1 MSLRSL
7 RTTLPFCSIAFGAL
21 ALAFL
26 LAAAAVALPS
36 EDLPI
41 YLRDRGT
48 GVPTSL
54 VGTYVR
60 GGELLVYPFYE
71 YTVNKDQE
79 YKPAELGY
87 GVEHDYTAKRTDHEA
102 LLFLA
107 YGITKDIGVEFE
119 SALWTT
125 STQHKASADTSAM
138 PSRLKESGFGDTQAE
153 IRWRWVTETP
163 NRPEL
168 FTYFEAV
175 FPFQQ
180 ERVLIGTQ
188 EWELVPGI
196 GLIKGFGWGT
206 LTGRDFRELPTRGRN
221 VRTGRAG
228 RGVPQAHVREVA
240 LGPLGRRGTGRVG
253 GDSRD
258 SVALQTQR
266 LREAER
272 RHRSDGQG
280 SGPGAGGRS
289 RLLVLAT
296 GRGEAPPEL

>member
-1 MSLRSL
+1 MSLRSH
-7 RTTLPFCSIAFGAL
+7 RTTLPFFAIAIGAL

-26 LAAAAVALPS
+26 LDDAAVARAS
-36 EDLPI
+36 EDLPV

-48 GVPTSL
+48 GVSTSL

-107 YGITKDIGVEFE
+107 YGITKDIGFEFE

-125 STQHKASADTSAM
+125 STQHKAPADTSAL
-138 PSRLKESGFGDTQAE
+138 PSRLIESGFGDTQAE
-153 IRWRWVTETP
+153 IRWRWVTETQ

-175 FPFQQ
+175 FPFQKD
-180 ERVLIGTQ
+180 RVLIGTQ
-188 EWELVPGI
+188 EWELVPGL
-196 GLIKGFGWGT
+196 GLIKGFAWGT
-206 LTGRDFRELPTRGRN
+206 LTGRISASYLPGDGTFELGEMD
-221 VRTGRAG
+221 VEYLKRTSEKWRWALSVEGEQDEWAATPEIQWHFKPNAFAKLNDG
-228 RGVPQAHVREVA
+228 IGLTAKAPDHAPEVGVVF
-240 LGPLGRRGTGRVG
+240 
-253 GDSRD
+253 SF
-258 SVALQTQR
+258 
-266 LREAER
+266 
-272 RHRSDGQG
+272 
-280 SGPGAGGRS
+280 
-289 RLLVLAT
+289 
-296 GRGEAPPEL
+296 

>member
-7 RTTLPFCSIAFGAL
+7 RTTLPLGAITGGAL
-21 ALAFL
+21 ALTFL
-26 LAAAAVALPS
+26 LGDAVVTRAS
-36 EDLPI
+36 EDLPV

-60 GGELLVYPFYE
+60 GGEFLVYPFYE

-107 YGITKDIGVEFE
+107 YGITRDIGIELE

-125 STQHKASADTSAM
+125 STQRRAVADTSAM
-138 PSRLKESGFGDTQAE
+138 PSSLTESGFGDTQAE
-153 IRWRWVTETP
+153 VRWRWVTETP
-163 NRPEL
+163 SRPEL

-175 FPFQQ
+175 FPFQND
-180 ERVLIGTQ
+180 RVLIGTQ

-196 GLIKGFGWGT
+196 GLIKGFAWGT
-206 LTGRDFRELPTRGRN
+206 LTGRISASYLPGDGTFELGELDAEYLKRTSEKWRWALSVEGEQDEWAAIPEIQWHFRPDAFAKLNDGIGLTAKAPDQAPE
-221 VRTGRAG
+221 V
-228 RGVPQAHVREVA
+228 GVVF
-240 LGPLGRRGTGRVG
+240 
-253 GDSRD
+253 SF
-258 SVALQTQR
+258 
-266 LREAER
+266 
-272 RHRSDGQG
+272 
-280 SGPGAGGRS
+280 
-289 RLLVLAT
+289 
-296 GRGEAPPEL
+296 

>member
-1 MSLRSL
+1 MSFRPPRAALL
-7 RTTLPFCSIAFGAL
+7 IGPAAGVAL
-21 ALAFL
+21 ALAIL
-26 LAAAAVALPS
+26 LGDAVVARAS
-36 EDLPI
+36 EDLPV
-41 YLRDRGT
+41 YLRDRGA
-48 GVPTSL
+48 GVSTSL

-71 YTVNKDQE
+71 YTINKDQE

-138 PSRLKESGFGDTQAE
+138 PSSLKESGFGDTQAE

-175 FPFQQ
+175 FPFQ
-180 ERVLIGTQ
+180 EDRVLIGTQ

-196 GLIKGFGWGT
+196 GLIKGFAWGT
-206 LTGRDFRELPTRGRN
+206 LTGRISASYLPGDGTFELGELDAEYLK
-221 VRTGRAG
+221 RTSEKWRWALSVEGEQDEWAAIPEIQWHFKPNAFAKLNDG
-228 RGVPQAHVREVA
+228 IGLTAKAPDQAPEVGVVF
-240 LGPLGRRGTGRVG
+240 
-253 GDSRD
+253 SF
-258 SVALQTQR
+258 
-266 LREAER
+266 
-272 RHRSDGQG
+272 
-280 SGPGAGGRS
+280 
-289 RLLVLAT
+289 
-296 GRGEAPPEL
+296 